1 MQRTWGGS
9 SYVGSWA
16 RSGGCVGQVAGNG
29 RNEHA
34 QRDRPHRRG
43 AWRRRLQS
51 KSLVLLI
58 TKAIDGLLSR
68 SGGGPSMDSRRPV
81 VLYVRTLGG
90 GLSLQLDLA
99 FDFEQRRVVAR
110 PLLIRTIVE
119 GLRRIDPRRDSLVER
134 APARR
139 RFRSRRPH
147 SNSSS
152 INGSPAITTG
162 SRARLRA
169 PVRAAAA
176 STGFTCF
183 ALDLF
188 ARFSSTTS
196 SSAFSDIGHLDRAR
210 ILATSFQ
217 PLFERLQTAKQNPV
231 NEYMPVGCGLL
242 VTTLWMND

>member
-1 MQRTWGGS
+1 MQRTW
-9 SYVGSWA
+9 VGRPTSDPGLA
-16 RSGGCVGQVAGNG
+16 LAGVSVRSPGNG

-152 INGSPAITTG
+152 INGSPEITTG
-162 SRARLRA
+162 LA
-169 PVRAAAA
+169 P
-176 STGFTCF
+176 G
-183 ALDLF
+183 F
-188 ARFSSTTS
+188 ARQ
-196 SSAFSDIGHLDRAR
+196 SAQLQHPLVSHALRWISL
-210 ILATSFQ
+210 LAFLPQ
-217 PLFERLQTAKQNPV
+217 RLPPLFRTWSFRSGQGFSHFISTAIRASPDRQTD
-231 NEYMPVGCGLL
+231 YG
-242 VTTLWMND
+242 